1 SAYAGEVS
9 GWTAS
14 SGGTQT
20 FTLPS
25 LAAAPAKDG
34 KAATAPATHPAP
46 HTKVPAGVTGKV
58 PYNPG
63 S

>member
-1 SAYAGEVS
+1 MS

-34 KAATAPATHPAP
+34 KAAKAPATHPAP